1 MEVKTHPEYSTRYP
15 LLLTNCMRRPIDYYP
30 DDVAVVYRNDA
41 GEYYRFTWR
50 QWYRRTSQ
58 LAHALDELGIKPGK
72 QGEPGD
78 RVATMALNH
87 HRHLELCYAPVCIG
101 AISHPI
107 NIELSPDNI
116 AYTINHA
123 EDKVIFVDETIMPS
137 LERIYDR
144 IKSTVKAFIYMS
156 DHPGKP
162 QTKIEPLFE
171 YEELIKGQ
179 PEEYDWPYLNEQTP
193 AALYYTT
200 DETEAPKGVMFTH
213 RQLYLQTIH
222 PVAGVQLNPIP
233 WDLPEDLPAIRVPL
247 VNLPLYHIH
256 AWGTPWYHVLAASRI
271 VFPGRFTPQNF
282 CELVETERVTSTVL
296 VPTMLNA
303 ISEYKDAK
311 KHDLS
316 SILAIGVVGA
326 VLPLELK
333 AKVEKIFPNAK
344 ISSGYG
350 MTETAGLS
358 LQSFAKRHM
367 FDWPRKKIDEALAKT
382 GLPPLGIEAQVI
394 GKDGKPVPNDNKSLG
409 EIVLRGSWIME
420 QYFKAPE
427 KTASVWKDGWFHTG
441 DIAKVDEDGYFII
454 STA

>member
-15 LLLTNCMRRPIDYYP
+15 LLLTNFMKRPLNYYP

-58 LAHALDELGIKPGK
+58 LAHALDELGVKPGK
-72 QGEPGD
+72 PGEPGD

-87 HRHLELCYAPVCIG
+87 HRHLELCYAPTCIG

-107 NIELSPDNI
+107 NIDLSPDNI
-116 AYTINHA
+116 AYIINHA
-123 EDKVIFVDETIMPS
+123 EDKVIFVDDIIMPS
-137 LERIYDR
+137 LEPIYDR

-156 DHPGKP
+156 DRPGKP
-162 QTKIEPLFE
+162 QTRIEPLYE
-171 YEELIKGQ
+171 YEQLIKGQ
-179 PEEYDWPYLNEQTP
+179 PEEYDWPYLNEHTP

-200 DETEAPKGVMFTH
+200 DMTGAPKGVMFTH

-222 PVAGVQLNPIP
+222 PVASLQLNPIP
-233 WDLPEDLPAIRVPL
+233 WDLPEDIPAIRVPL
-247 VNLPLYHIH
+247 VNLPLSNIH

-296 VPTMLNA
+296 IPTMLA
-303 ISEYKDAK
+303 ALSEYEDTK

-316 SILAIGVVGA
+316 SVLAIGVVAGA
-326 VLPLELK
+326 LPLGLK
-333 AKVEKIFPNAK
+333 AKVEKVFPNAK

-358 LQSFAKRHM
+358 IQSFAKRHM
-367 FDWPRKKIDEALAKT
+367 FEWPREKIDEALVKT
-382 GLPPLGIEAQVI
+382 GLPPLGIEVQVI
-394 GKDGKPVPNDNKSLG
+394 GKDGKPVPNDNTSRG
-409 EIVLRGSWIME
+409 EIVLRGPWIME
-420 QYFKAPE
+420 QYFKDPE
-427 KTASVWKDGWFHTG
+427 KTASVWRDGWFHTG
-441 DIAKVDEDGYFII
+441 DMAKVDEDGYVIT
-454 STA
+454 TAA